1 MEAHEQAAERRAAA
15 LAGARGR
22 LVSALE
28 EERRGYVQRGLP
40 ERVALVDAEIAR
52 ITGGDA
58 DPHPTGRRAA
68 RG

>member
-1 MEAHEQAAERRAAA
+1 MGERERAAERRAAA

-58 DPHPTGRRAA
+58 DPHPTGHRAVRR
-68 RG
+68 

>member
-1 MEAHEQAAERRAAA
+1 MEARKQAAERRAAA

-58 DPHPTGRRAA
+58 DPQPTARR
-68 RG
+68 